1 MSKKADKSAES
12 PEKKGKKKKGDDAAA
27 PGPSVANHP
36 RARYQVRRAKGW
48 GGIAGFAIAGY
59 LSYKAGVPT
68 ADVGMRALIA
78 GIVGYMLAWMC
89 AVTVWRHLV
98 QAEIRAALELSLEMD
113 TARRAT
119 RDVLDRRRRGRGFE
133 QRPDGGEH
141 RRLAARRLADER
153 AHASGRQ
160 LELARGAVPMDRDSR

>member
-59 LSYKAGVPT
+59 LSYKAGIPT

-98 QAEIRAALELSLEMD
+98 QAEIRAALELSQAPNPDVIPARKPAPAKEAAAPAQ
-113 TARRAT
+113 TAGT
-119 RDVLDRRRRGRGFE
+119 
-133 QRPDGGEH
+133 
-141 RRLAARRLADER
+141 
-153 AHASGRQ
+153 AS
-160 LELARGAVPMDRDSR
+160 P